1 MVVSATIGA
10 GLILLVVL
18 SEALNGFL
26 WRDDGMPLF
35 YCPTCDLRFARS
47 ELARGVSRR
56 CPHGHALDRSHGFSW
71 TVALST
77 ACLTV
82 VAVGLF
88 RMATGLGM

>member
-10 GLILLVVL
+10 ALILLVVL
-18 SEALNGFL
+18 SEGLGGFL
-26 WRDDGMPLF
+26 WRDDGLPTF

-47 ELARGVSRR
+47 ELAVGRRR
-56 CPHGHALDRSHGFSW
+56 CPHGHGLDRSSGFSW

-77 ACLTV
+77 ACVTL